1 MKYIIT
7 DKRLLNTELDPQTMT
22 PSSLGANSVDLRACI
37 GKRITIMPGGQLIIP
52 TGIRVALPE
61 NTIGMI
67 LPRSGIGSKK
77 GLVLG
82 NLVGNIDPDYRG
94 AVKICLWNRSDRSH
108 IIEPLSRIGQLVVTP
123 VLNPN
128 RWELVED
135 LDTTERGE
143 EGFGSTGDS

>member
-1 MKYIIT
+1 MKYVIT
-7 DKRLLNTELDPQTMT
+7 DTRLLNTDIDPQTMT

-37 GKRITIMPGGQLIIP
+37 DKRVTIMPGKQLSIP

-67 LPRSGIGSKK
+67 LPRSGLGTKK

-94 AVKICLWNRSDRSH
+94 EILICLWNRSNKGH
-108 IIEPLSRIGQLVVTP
+108 IIKPLTRIGQLVVTP

-128 RWELVED
+128 QWELVED

-143 EGFGSTGDS
+143 EGFGSTGES